1 MLLKKDRKEELFC
14 GEGEFKSKAERSR
27 VAKANE
33 EARGAELDAVIKEYT
48 DFLNVGEKLV
58 IGNLHIEK
66 KLKDE
71 EVIIKVKYVEPK
83 VK

>member
-1 MLLKKDRKEELFC
+1 MLLNKDRKEELFAQ
-14 GEGEFKSKAERSR
+14 GEFKSKAERSR

-33 EARGAELDAVIKEYT
+33 EARGAELNAVIKEYT
-48 DFLNVGEKLV
+48 DFLKVGEKLV